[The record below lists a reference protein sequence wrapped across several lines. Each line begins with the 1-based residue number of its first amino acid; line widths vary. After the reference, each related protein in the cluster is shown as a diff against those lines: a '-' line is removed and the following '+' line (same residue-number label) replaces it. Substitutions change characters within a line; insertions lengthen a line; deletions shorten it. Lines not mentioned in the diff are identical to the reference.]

1 MRLIVHG
8 HWGSYTL
15 IMVKEAPDALQKLQH
30 SQKETIRWITAF
42 EEKNVKNL
50 PMVAFECMC
59 VLWPFI
65 SYHVSFCCFI
75 AKWEFNIEMRDC
87 PCLFTV
93 WALWFP
99 CLFFWS
105 SPSVCVC
112 ACVCMCRE
120 GALDG
125 LDFFLKKTNKK
136 PQTNGTHFV
145 YASSKLQSR
154 SLRFKI
160 LLLSHLGRRLSV
172 GFLHL

>member
-1 MRLIVHG
+1 MAPKGQSQIQLLERLCRESQVEVVVALMRLIVHG

-15 IMVKEAPDALQKLQH
+15 TMVKEAPDALQKLQH

-105 SPSVCVC
+105 SPSVCVHV
-112 ACVCMCRE
+112 CVYVQRRCT
-120 GALDG
+120 GWSG
-125 LDFFLKKTNKK
+125 FF
-136 PQTNGTHFV
+136 
-145 YASSKLQSR
+145 S
-154 SLRFKI
+154 
-160 LLLSHLGRRLSV
+160 
-172 GFLHL
+172 